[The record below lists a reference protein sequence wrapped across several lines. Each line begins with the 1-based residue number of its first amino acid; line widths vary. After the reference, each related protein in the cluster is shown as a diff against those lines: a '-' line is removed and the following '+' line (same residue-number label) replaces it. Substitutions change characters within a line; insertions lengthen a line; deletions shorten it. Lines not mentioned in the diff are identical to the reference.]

1 MQAYSIDTK
10 DKKMEA
16 NLNVTFDLSLT
27 SRSKFSKL
35 DFILHT
41 RLVYNFSGFNESEF
55 TLTWSK
61 DHKKKT
67 LKYFKFKIISKH
79 EFNFH

>member
-1 MQAYSIDTK
+1 
-10 DKKMEA
+10 MEA